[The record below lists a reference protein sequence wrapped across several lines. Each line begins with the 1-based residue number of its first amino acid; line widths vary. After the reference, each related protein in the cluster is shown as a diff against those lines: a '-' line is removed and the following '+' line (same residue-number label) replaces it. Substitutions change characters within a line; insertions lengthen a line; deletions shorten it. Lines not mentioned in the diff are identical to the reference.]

1 MDMIHNEDEELEYA
15 ECDDDINEVE
25 EMDDSIDEENEEILD
40 ESGEVVI
47 NVRKFG
53 RVAGYKPRT
62 AIFQIGNKCR
72 ARFVE
77 GDPNIFFEIK
87 KNKVNDS
94 EENNEDSYKNDGYF
108 VDLFNLLKY
117 AISINAKEKILSKNE
132 VLSVQDMM
140 EILKLSNSEAKQ
152 HAREIIKSINDSSC
166 VKEISNEALN

>member
-1 MDMIHNEDEELEYA
+1 MIHSDNEDLEYA
-15 ECDDDINEVE
+15 ECDDDLNEIE
-25 EMDDSIDEENEEILD
+25 EMDDSIDDSEEETLD

-53 RVAGYKPRT
+53 RIAGYKPRQ

-77 GDPNIFFEIK
+77 GDPNIFFELK
-87 KNKVNDS
+87 KNKATDNQ
-94 EENNEDSYKNDGYF
+94 ENSEDSFKNDGYF
-108 VDLFNLLKY
+108 VDLYTLLKY
-117 AISINAKEKILSKNE
+117 AVSINTKEKILSKNE

-152 HAREIIKSINDSSC
+152 HAREIIKSINDNSC